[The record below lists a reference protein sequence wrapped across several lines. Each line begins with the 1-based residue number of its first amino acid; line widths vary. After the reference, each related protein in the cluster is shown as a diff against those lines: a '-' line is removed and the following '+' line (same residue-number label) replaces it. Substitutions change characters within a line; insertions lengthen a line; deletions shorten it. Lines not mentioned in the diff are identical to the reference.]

1 MWVLLNHVKADQR
14 AAFETFAFEHLLPA
28 LKKAA
33 ATDPILKRV
42 HSQTRMLVP
51 KEANPDGTYTYIWLM
66 DPVVPGADYSYEGI
80 LGRAFSKEQTDAAI
94 ALMQK
99 SMASPQVGYTVT
111 ASPRW

>member
-1 MWVLLNHVKADQR
+1 
-14 AAFETFAFEHLLPA
+14 
-28 LKKAA
+28 
-33 ATDPILKRV
+33 
-42 HSQTRMLVP
+42 MLVP

-80 LGRAFSKEQTDAAI
+80 LGKAFSKEQTDAAI